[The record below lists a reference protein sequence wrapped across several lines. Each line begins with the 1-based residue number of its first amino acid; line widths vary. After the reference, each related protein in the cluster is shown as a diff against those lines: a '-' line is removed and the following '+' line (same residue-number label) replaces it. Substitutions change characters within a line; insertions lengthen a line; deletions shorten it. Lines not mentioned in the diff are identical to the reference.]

1 MIEKKVSFESRE
13 LFEHLCGVR
22 DVNLPALERMLSVK
36 LIPRSKSLL
45 VHADTEELAEHAAAY
60 FEHIMERFSDQG
72 RLKSLEQG
80 ELLSILQT
88 ESEGETV
95 RGDVSLD
102 FKIFTTFRGKP
113 IYPRTARQADFVSS
127 ILRNP
132 ITISQGPAGTGKTFL
147 SIVAA
152 CRMLSAGLVER
163 LVLTRPAVE
172 AGESLGFL
180 PGDMVQKVDP
190 YLRPVYDA
198 LYECLG
204 TDRANELIAARKVE
218 IAPLAFMRGRTL
230 GHSFVVLDEA
240 QNCTLLQLKMFLT
253 RLGRE
258 SRMCLSGD
266 ITQID
271 LPPGKSGLARTIEIL
286 SDVEGIG
293 FIEFGREDIVRSAM
307 VQRIVDAFDRAGKQ
321 NA

>member
-1 MIEKKVSFESRE
+1 MIEKKVAFESRE

-22 DVNLPALERMLSVK
+22 DVNLPVLERMLSVK
-36 LIPRSKSLL
+36 LIPRSKNLL
-45 VHADTEELAEHAAAY
+45 VHAETEELAEHAVHY

-80 ELLSILQT
+80 ELLGILQT
-88 ESEGETV
+88 ETESDATV

-113 IYPRTARQADFVSS
+113 IYPRTARQADFISS

-190 YLRPVYDA
+190 YLRPIYDA

-204 TDRANELIAARKVE
+204 TDRANEFIASRKVE

-253 RLGRE
+253 RMGRE
-258 SRMCLSGD
+258 SRMCVSGD
-266 ITQID
+266 ISQID
-271 LPPGKSGLARTIEIL
+271 LPPGRSGLGRTIEIL
-286 SDVEGIG
+286 ENVEGVG
-293 FIEFGREDIVRSAM
+293 FVEFGREDIVRSAM
-307 VQRIVDAFDRAGKQ
+307 VQRIVDAFERAKQ
-321 NA
+321 E

>member
-1 MIEKKVSFESRE
+1 MPPCAVMYRWI
-13 LFEHLCGVR
+13 
-22 DVNLPALERMLSVK
+22 
-36 LIPRSKSLL
+36 
-45 VHADTEELAEHAAAY
+45 
-60 FEHIMERFSDQG
+60 
-72 RLKSLEQG
+72 
-80 ELLSILQT
+80 
-88 ESEGETV
+88 
-95 RGDVSLD
+95 

-113 IYPRTARQADFVSS
+113 IYPRTARQADFISS

-190 YLRPVYDA
+190 YLRPIYDA

-204 TDRANELIAARKVE
+204 TDRANEFIASRKVE

-253 RLGRE
+253 RMGRE
-258 SRMCLSGD
+258 SRMCVSGD
-266 ITQID
+266 ISQID
-271 LPPGKSGLARTIEIL
+271 LPPGRSGLGRTIEIL
-286 SDVEGIG
+286 ENVEGVG
-293 FIEFGREDIVRSAM
+293 FVEFGREDIVRSAM
-307 VQRIVDAFDRAGKQ
+307 VQRIVDAFERAKQ
-321 NA
+321 E